1 MNTTTNKN
9 DMKTTAVKKNP
20 SALANDTLTMMQL
33 AFADLSQRRCHFL
46 KSDLTKEFK
55 TLCAVDN
62 SVTSKLFCDDLDK
75 HINEI
80 TDARQISRKI
90 IHSNRAEKNN
100 RKYMYLDRQNTSLFR
115 SGHKQLVNE
124 IRSRLF

>member
-1 MNTTTNKN
+1 
-9 DMKTTAVKKNP
+9 
-20 SALANDTLTMMQL
+20 MQIE
-33 AFADLSQRRCHFL
+33 FADLSQCRCHFL
-46 KSDLTKEFK
+46 KPDLTKEFK

-80 TDARQISRKI
+80 ANARQLSRKI
-90 IHSNRAEKNN
+90 VHSNRVERNN
-100 RKYMYLDRQNTSLFR
+100 RKYMPFDRQKSSLL

-124 IRSRLF
+124 IRTRLF